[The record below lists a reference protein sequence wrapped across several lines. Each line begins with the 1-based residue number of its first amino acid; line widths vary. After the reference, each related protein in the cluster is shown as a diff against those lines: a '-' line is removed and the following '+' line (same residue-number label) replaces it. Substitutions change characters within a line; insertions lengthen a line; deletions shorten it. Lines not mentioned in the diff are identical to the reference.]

1 MDLLEAYTIANKVR
15 DKFKDLSDKERNNIL
30 DKLTDDEALAFKE
43 LLRGQIK
50 INYVFKDDDRADYTE
65 DVTELK
71 QRCEDIKE
79 AINSYDKGDLY
90 YTKESLTENN
100 YILSV
105 LAHCIKD
112 TTRDLDADRLNTLI
126 DRYNDI
132 NEFIYSNYDN
142 ELYEEI
148 IDFYGTIVNKD
159 DNGFYIINDAIANK
173 IINDSDFK
181 VTDDEVIKDIK
192 DAINLTWENKKEILD
207 PSKINDISEKQNGIN
222 FKQFIFCEEYLKR
235 GKIKPTCEHL
245 GISRN
250 TAYLWLKENK
260 VNEYL
265 KNRQDEIKRE
275 TDDTFIQTYRAS
287 FNQLNKMI
295 NSNYMENSDKIK
307 AIDVFLKHYE
317 NIERLKQPSTT
328 YED

>member
-1 MDLLEAYTIANKVR
+1 MDLLEAYIVANKVR
-15 DKFKDLSDKERNNIL
+15 DKFKDLSDKERKNIL

-112 TTRDLDADRLNTLI
+112 TSQDLDEKRLNELI
-126 DRYNDI
+126 GRYNKI
-132 NEFIYSNYDN
+132 NEFIYDNYDN
-142 ELYEEI
+142 DLYEEI
-148 IDFYGTIVNKD
+148 IDYYGTIVNKD
-159 DNGFYIINDAIANK
+159 DNGYYEVNDAIANK
-173 IINDSDFK
+173 ILNDSELK
-181 VTDDEVIKDIK
+181 VTDEDVLKDIK

-207 PSKINDISEKQNGIN
+207 PSTINDISEKQNGIN

-250 TAYLWLKENK
+250 TAYLWLKDDK

-295 NSNYMENSDKIK
+295 NGNYIETNDKIK

>member
-1 MDLLEAYTIANKVR
+1 MDLLEAYTIANKVK
-15 DKFKDLSDKERNNIL
+15 DKIKDLSEKEKSKAL
-30 DKLTDDEALAFKE
+30 DNLTDDEALAFKE

-50 INYVFKDDDRADYTE
+50 INYVFKDDDRRDYTE
-65 DVTELK
+65 NVTELK
-71 QRCEDIKE
+71 ERCETIKE
-79 AINSYDKGDLY
+79 AINSYDEQDLW
-90 YTKESLTENN
+90 YTKESLAENN

-112 TTRDLDADRLNTLI
+112 TNQDLDTKRLNELI
-126 DRYNDI
+126 GRYNDI
-132 NEFIYSNYDN
+132 NDFIYSNYDN

-159 DNGFYIINDAIANK
+159 DNGYYEVNDAIATR
-173 IINDSDFK
+173 ILNDNELK
-181 VTDDEVIKDIK
+181 VTDEDVLKDIK

-207 PSKINDISEKQNGIN
+207 PNIINDISEKQNGIN

-250 TAYLWLKENK
+250 TAYLWLKDDK

-265 KNRQDEIKRE
+265 KNRQNEIKRE
-275 TDDTFIQTYRAS
+275 TDDTFLQTYRAS

>member
-1 MDLLEAYTIANKVR
+1 MDLLEAYTIANKIR
-15 DKFKDLSDKERNNIL
+15 DKFKDLSDKERNKAL
-30 DKLTDDEALAFKE
+30 DNLTDDEALAFKE
-43 LLRGQIK
+43 LLRSQIK
-50 INYVFKDDDRADYTE
+50 INYVFSDDDRADYTE

-71 QRCEDIKE
+71 KRCEDIKD
-79 AINSYDKGDLY
+79 AINSYNEQDLW

-100 YILSV
+100 YILVV
-105 LAHCIKD
+105 LAHCIKN
-112 TTRDLDADRLNTLI
+112 TNQDLDEKRLNELI
-126 DRYNDI
+126 GRYNKI
-132 NEFIYSNYDN
+132 NEFIYDNYDN
-142 ELYEEI
+142 DLYEEI
-148 IDFYGTIVNKD
+148 IGYYGTIVNKD
-159 DNGFYIINDAIANK
+159 DNGYYEVNDAIANK
-173 IINDSDFK
+173 ILNDSELK
-181 VTDDEVIKDIK
+181 VTDEDVLKDIK

-207 PSKINDISEKQNGIN
+207 PSTINDISEKQNGIN

-250 TAYLWLKENK
+250 TAYLWLKDDK

-265 KNRQDEIKRE
+265 KKRQDEIKRE

-295 NSNYMENSDKIK
+295 NGNYIETSDKIK

>member
-1 MDLLEAYTIANKVR
+1 MDLLEAYIVANKVR
-15 DKFKDLSDKERNNIL
+15 DKFKDLSDKERKNIL

-112 TTRDLDADRLNTLI
+112 TSQDLDEKRLNELI
-126 DRYNDI
+126 GRYNKI
-132 NEFIYSNYDN
+132 NEFIYDNYDN
-142 ELYEEI
+142 DLYEEI
-148 IDFYGTIVNKD
+148 IDYYGTIVNKD
-159 DNGFYIINDAIANK
+159 DNGYYEVNDAIANK
-173 IINDSDFK
+173 ILNDSELK
-181 VTDDEVIKDIK
+181 VTDEDVLKDIK

-207 PSKINDISEKQNGIN
+207 PSTINDISEKQNGIN

-250 TAYLWLKENK
+250 TAYLWLKDDK

-295 NSNYMENSDKIK
+295 NGNYIETSDKIK

>member
-1 MDLLEAYTIANKVR
+1 MDLLEAYTIANKIR
-15 DKFKDLSDKERNNIL
+15 DKFKDLNDKERKKAL
-30 DKLTDDEALAFKE
+30 DNLTDDEALAFKE
-43 LLRGQIK
+43 LLRSQIK
-50 INYVFKDDDRADYTE
+50 IKYVFSDDDRVDYTE

-71 QRCEDIKE
+71 KRCEDIKN
-79 AINSYDKGDLY
+79 AINSYNEQDLW

-100 YILSV
+100 YILVV

-112 TTRDLDADRLNTLI
+112 TNQDLDEKRLNELI
-126 DRYNDI
+126 GRYNKI
-132 NEFIYSNYDN
+132 NEFIYDNYDN
-142 ELYEEI
+142 DLYEKI
-148 IDFYGTIVNKD
+148 IDYYDTIVNKD
-159 DNGFYIINDAIANK
+159 DNGYYEVNDAIANK
-173 IINDSDFK
+173 ILNDSELK
-181 VTDDEVIKDIK
+181 VTDEDVLKDVK

-207 PSKINDISEKQNGIN
+207 PSTINDISEKQNGIN

-250 TAYLWLKENK
+250 TAYLWLKEDN

-265 KNRQDEIKRE
+265 KKRQDEIKRE

-295 NSNYMENSDKIK
+295 NGNYIETSDKIK

>member
-1 MDLLEAYTIANKVR
+1 MDLLDAYTIASKVK
-15 DKFKDLSDKERNNIL
+15 DKIKDLSEKERKKAIDN
-30 DKLTDDEALAFKE
+30 LTEQEALAFKE

-50 INYVFKDDDRADYTE
+50 VNYVFIDDDRADYTE
-65 DVTELK
+65 DIKELK
-71 QRCEDIKE
+71 ERCENIKN
-79 AINSYDKGDLY
+79 AINSYDKEELY
-90 YTKESLTENN
+90 YTQESLTENN

-112 TTRDLDADRLNTLI
+112 TDKDLDVERLNQLI
-126 DRYNDI
+126 GRYNRI
-132 NEFIYSNYDN
+132 NNFIYDNYED

-148 IDFYGTIVNKD
+148 IGFYNDIVNKD
-159 DNGFYIINDAIANK
+159 DNGFYEVNDAIANK
-173 IINDSDFK
+173 IISDNDLK
-181 VTDDEVIKDIK
+181 VTDEDVLQDIK
-192 DAINLTWENKKEILD
+192 EAINLTWENKKEILD
-207 PSKINDISEKQNGIN
+207 PSTINDISEKQNGIN

-250 TAYLWLKENK
+250 TAYLWLKDDK

-265 KNRQDEIKRE
+265 TNRQDEIKRE

-287 FNQLNKMI
+287 FNELNKMI
-295 NSNYMENSDKIK
+295 NSRGIDTTDKIK

-317 NIERLKQPSTT
+317 NIERLKQPSTM
-328 YED
+328 D